1 MTSRSRLFVLLV
13 SSPLIAL
20 VIVGG
25 LLGRM
30 ASGAESY
37 NYLKVF
43 HEVVGLVLANYVEE
57 VEPDR
62 IMTGAMRGLANGLDP
77 DSAWLTPE
85 QAQIARE
92 TGSLPAGSVGLELT
106 RQYYLR
112 VIAAQDGSPAARAGL
127 TTGDYIRAING
138 ESTRDMSVWEGQ
150 RLLRGEPGTKVKLT
164 VLRGASAEPHDIEL
178 TREPMPRDTVS
189 GRIVKPGV
197 GLMRIAAFTD
207 RTPQEVRQQV
217 NALRR
222 AGAEHLVLDL
232 RRTAAGSPELGIK
245 VARLFVA
252 SGTLGIREA
261 RSEGRQTFTAE
272 SGDGTITLPVTILT
286 DNGTAGAAEIFAAAL
301 VGNKRATLVGER
313 TLGRAATQ
321 ELIPLPDGSALWMST
336 ARFLAPDATPIH
348 AKGLTPD
355 VEVKSVTSAEFGD
368 KVPETDPVL
377 DKALELVAARPAA

>member
-355 VEVKSVTSAEFGD
+355 VEVKSVTSTEFGD

>member
-1 MTSRSRLFVLLV
+1 RRPVRRLRQPRHPRPRRAGLHALRLSRLDRRHKGQPRRQGRPAGPGRPAAGWQHPGRVLRGARRRSGSRPATMAEAPAPPNSMTSRSRLFVLLV

-150 RLLRGEPGTKVKLT
+150 R
-164 VLRGASAEPHDIEL
+164 
-178 TREPMPRDTVS
+178 
-189 GRIVKPGV
+189 
-197 GLMRIAAFTD
+197 
-207 RTPQEVRQQV
+207 
-217 NALRR
+217 
-222 AGAEHLVLDL
+222 
-232 RRTAAGSPELGIK
+232 
-245 VARLFVA
+245 
-252 SGTLGIREA
+252 
-261 RSEGRQTFTAE
+261 
-272 SGDGTITLPVTILT
+272 
-286 DNGTAGAAEIFAAAL
+286 
-301 VGNKRATLVGER
+301 
-313 TLGRAATQ
+313 
-321 ELIPLPDGSALWMST
+321 
-336 ARFLAPDATPIH
+336 
-348 AKGLTPD
+348 
-355 VEVKSVTSAEFGD
+355 
-368 KVPETDPVL
+368 
-377 DKALELVAARPAA
+377 